1 MATVTTTRQPTTRR
15 KKDQRSDIWSNL
27 LRQTREAQAR
37 SRTQAVQHRELIVC
51 GASPDDQRQ
60 LLQAIT
66 RPPPPQPPSR
76 GNERR
81 QQRPRGD
88 LRLSN
93 KYAYGYGHVTLYS
106 PPQQSG
112 SGIAAL
118 GSDAEEVARIELHTI
133 PEAKDEYVATLRGLL
148 QKPREAPNDHV
159 EDQEAGSHVPQ
170 KPSVCLL
177 LSWREPWKFLEQLRR
192 WIQVLAK
199 ALLPEGQ
206 KATDP
211 MDVVKDADIFI
222 SVVVQHTE
230 AQEDLLKE
238 GYKEDDF
245 DYISQCLRSAILPLH
260 PLSALVYT
268 NTNTPPQQPG
278 SALSEPQKVLCTSL
292 NLDLVALSPKQQRSG
307 DTPQKQELGPRHDFM
322 DRMAIVIPAGW
333 DSIAFIRTLSETFS
347 PEDVLHGWYTD
358 LQPSPDPTPQP
369 SRKHSDD
376 AKAEGQDSAQSN
388 GGAEVYESSPVDG
401 DDDELAETP
410 LSPSK
415 APQSAV
421 KKYES
426 RILDPQAHKQQPPP
440 RIEVTTKPDQEF
452 LAEMRQHL
460 QQLELKD
467 QERDNNGRSAGV
479 SNTGH
484 STGRNI
490 GMPSGEQT
498 GALNEL
504 GDVSFNVGGVSYDTI
519 SAEAAIERL
528 KRPAQTL
535 GSPISTIP
543 RTGTPKPPRTN
554 RETSDDVRGS
564 ETFTPV
570 GRARDTSSA
579 KSPDFDPNKL
589 NDFFNSL
596 AKKAG
601 GGAGTR
607 DNTPSKTG

>member
-1 MATVTTTRQPTTRR
+1 MATVTATRQPTTRR

-37 SRTQAVQHRELIVC
+37 SRTQAVQRRELVIC
-51 GASPDDQRQ
+51 GGSPDDQRQ
-60 LLQAIT
+60 FLQGIT
-66 RPPPPQPPSR
+66 RPPPPQPPTR
-76 GNERR
+76 GNDRR
-81 QQRPRGD
+81 QHKPKGE

-133 PEAKDEYVATLRGLL
+133 PEAKNEYVGTLRRLL
-148 QKPREAPNDHV
+148 QKQTEAPKDDM
-159 EDQEAGSHVPQ
+159 EDEEAGTSACQ

-177 LSWREPWKFLEQLRR
+177 LSWKEPWKFLEQLRR

-211 MDVVKDADIFI
+211 TDVVKDAGI
-222 SVVVQHTE
+222 SISIVVQHTE

-278 SALSEPQKVLCTSL
+278 SALSEPQKVLYNSL
-292 NLDLVALSPKQQRSG
+292 DLDLVALSPKQQRSG
-307 DTPQKQELGPRHDFM
+307 DSPQKQELGPKHDFM

-333 DSIAFIRTLSETFS
+333 DSMAFIRTLSETFS
-347 PEDVLHGWYTD
+347 PEDVLHGWYID
-358 LQPSPDPTPQP
+358 LQPTTEPTPQP
-369 SRKHSDD
+369 SRRQSDE
-376 AKAEGQDSAQSN
+376 ANVGAEGPQSN
-388 GGAEVYESSPVDG
+388 GGAEVYESSPVDNE
-401 DDDELAETP
+401 DDELTETP

-421 KKYES
+421 KTYKG
-426 RILDPQAHKQQPPP
+426 RISDPQAHKQHPPP
-440 RIEVTTKPDQEF
+440 RIEVTTKLDQEF

-467 QERDNNGRSAGV
+467 QERDTNGRSTGV

-484 STGRNI
+484 STGRNM

-528 KRPAQTL
+528 KRPPQTL
-535 GSPISTIP
+535 GSPISTTP

-554 RETSDDVRGS
+554 RDTGEDARGP
-564 ETFTPV
+564 EAFTPV
-570 GRARDTSSA
+570 GRARDASSA

-601 GGAGTR
+601 GGSTR
-607 DNTPSKTG
+607 DTTPSKPN

>member
-1 MATVTTTRQPTTRR
+1 M
-15 KKDQRSDIWSNL
+15 L
-27 LRQTREAQAR
+27 
-37 SRTQAVQHRELIVC
+37 
-51 GASPDDQRQ
+51 
-60 LLQAIT
+60 
-66 RPPPPQPPSR
+66 
-76 GNERR
+76 
-81 QQRPRGD
+81 
-88 LRLSN
+88 
-93 KYAYGYGHVTLYS
+93 
-106 PPQQSG
+106 
-112 SGIAAL
+112 
-118 GSDAEEVARIELHTI
+118 ELHTI
-133 PEAKDEYVATLRGLL
+133 PDAQDEYVGTLRGLL
-148 QKPREAPNDHV
+148 QKQRDEPKNEVGDGEDEAEPS
-159 EDQEAGSHVPQ
+159 ALQ
-170 KPSVCLL
+170 KPSICIL
-177 LSWREPWKFLEQLRR
+177 LSWKEPWKFMEQLRR

-211 MDVVKDADIFI
+211 MDVVKDAEVSI

-245 DYISQCLRSAILPLH
+245 DYISQCLRSAILPLR
-260 PLSALVYT
+260 PQSALVYT

-278 SALSEPQKVLCTSL
+278 SALSEPQKLLYTSL
-292 NLDLVALSPKQQRSG
+292 SLDLVALSPKQQRSG
-307 DTPQKQELGPRHDFM
+307 DSPQKQDLGPKHDFM

-347 PEDVLHGWYTD
+347 PEDVLNGWYTD
-358 LQPSPDPTPQP
+358 LQPPPEPTPEP
-369 SRKHSDD
+369 SRTHSDSEQV
-376 AKAEGQDSAQSN
+376 EGQESTHAN
-388 GGAEVYESSPVDG
+388 GGAEVYESSPVDVE
-401 DDDELAETP
+401 DDGLAETP

-415 APQSAV
+415 IPQSAV
-421 KKYES
+421 KTYES

-452 LAEMRQHL
+452 LAEMREHL
-460 QQLELKD
+460 QQLEVKD
-467 QERDNNGRSAGV
+467 RERETTSRSTGI
-479 SNTGH
+479 SN
-484 STGRNI
+484 TGRNI

-528 KRPAQTL
+528 KRPTQTL
-535 GSPISTIP
+535 GSPTSTTP

-554 RETSDDVRGS
+554 RDTSGDGS
-564 ETFTPV
+564 DTTTPV

-601 GGAGTR
+601 GGAGR
-607 DNTPSKTG
+607 DTTPSKSG